1 MSGGHFDY
9 YQHHINEI
17 AEHLEKDIADVEY
30 GKSIGKVKKS
40 ELCGHLVDVN
50 SENNRRFWPMWL
62 MEMCCQFKT
71 KKELIDNLKKW
82 YVCYEKD
89 GKFFIDNAEG
99 PGVFEVVVDNQEYE
113 EFADG
118 KWHYEIDDPEVLEEF
133 KKGLKILKMAAI
145 YAQRIDWLLSCDD
158 GEDSFKRR
166 LKEELDEL
174 ESKPLVDYERWFETL
189 KDDADDE

>member
-1 MSGGHFDY
+1 MLLFTCILVYTMVLALS
-9 YQHHINEI
+9 I
-17 AEHLEKDIADVEY
+17 AALVAEGELKTSSNWV
-30 GKSIGKVKKS
+30 KVI
-40 ELCGHLVDVN
+40 
-50 SENNRRFWPMWL
+50 FWPMWL
-62 MEMCCQFKT
+62 MEMCCEFKT
-71 KKELIDNLKKW
+71 KEELIDNLKKW
-82 YVCYEKD
+82 HGCYEKD
-89 GKFFIDNAEG
+89 GNFFIDNAEG
-99 PGVFEVVVDNQEYE
+99 PGMFEVVVDNQEYW
-113 EFADG
+113 EFSDG

-145 YAQRIDWLLSCDD
+145 YAQRIDWLLSGDD